1 MNDANDTDH
10 WENGMLILTRRV
22 EEKIMIGDEVT
33 ITVLGV
39 KGGHVRLGV
48 TAPKRIAVYREEIY
62 RSMKVEKARSRVPVA
77 TVEGAPAEVAA

>member
-1 MNDANDTDH
+1 MNDANDIDH

-48 TAPKRIAVYREEIY
+48 RAPKRIAVYREEIY
-62 RSMKVEKARSRVPVA
+62 RSMKLEEARSRVPVA
-77 TVEGAPAEVAA
+77 TGEGASAEVAA

>member
-10 WENGMLILTRRV
+10 WENGMLILTRRI

-48 TAPKRIAVYREEIY
+48 SAPKKIAVYREELY
-62 RSMKVEKARSRVPVA
+62 RSIKQEEARSRAPAA
-77 TVEGAPAEVAA
+77 TVDGATREVAA

>member
-10 WENGMLILTRRV
+10 WENGMLILTRRI

-48 TAPKRIAVYREEIY
+48 SAPKKIAVYREELY
-62 RSMKVEKARSRVPVA
+62 RSMKQEEARSRAPAA
-77 TVEGAPAEVAA
+77 TVGGATTEVAA

>member
-1 MNDANDTDH
+1 
-10 WENGMLILTRRV
+10 MLILTRRV

-48 TAPKRIAVYREEIY
+48 KAPKKIAVYREELY
-62 RSMKVEKARSRVPVA
+62 RSMKQEEARNRVPAA
-77 TVEGAPAEVAA
+77 TVQGPTTEVAA

>member
-1 MNDANDTDH
+1 MNDANETDH
-10 WENGMLILTRRV
+10 WENGMLILTRRI

-48 TAPKRIAVYREEIY
+48 RAPKKIAVYREEIY
-62 RSMKVEKARSRVPVA
+62 RSMKLEEARNR
-77 TVEGAPAEVAA
+77 APAATGGGATTEVAA

>member
-10 WENGMLILTRRV
+10 WENGMLILTRRI

-48 TAPKRIAVYREEIY
+48 TAPKKIAVYREEIY
-62 RSMKVEKARSRVPVA
+62 RSMKQEARSRVPAA
-77 TVEGAPAEVAA
+77 TVEGGAATEVAA